1 MKTKIYFIGIAL
13 AGMWLLSGC
22 HTKEEMSYSADP
34 VTNIEGLWQIIDT
47 RYCYIEDKG
56 IDWSAIRE
64 KYVAQA
70 AQIKPNDQ
78 VALFD
83 LCAGMLDSL
92 HDGHVNLYSAFDR
105 SANTAWFDTCPANF
119 DSRLQALYLQDCR
132 VAG

>member
-56 IDWSAIRE
+56 IDLTC
-64 KYVAQA
+64 AQGCWTRCTT
-70 AQIKPNDQ
+70 D
-78 VALFD
+78 
-83 LCAGMLDSL
+83 M
-92 HDGHVNLYSAFDR
+92 
-105 SANTAWFDTCPANF
+105 
-119 DSRLQALYLQDCR
+119 
-132 VAG
+132 